1 MQGDKKTIH
10 PIVFFLLNKFPE
22 LQKRAYLAKFLLPV
36 AIPEEYSGDSE
47 VKIANQENKDL
58 QAEFQV
64 HHQQLEAYQKDAMVC
79 FFQKTI

>member
-36 AIPEEYSGDSE
+36 AIPEEYSADSE
-47 VKIANQENKDL
+47 VKIATLFLALIVLFPFLFHCLISNYTLLKCM
-58 QAEFQV
+58 F
-64 HHQQLEAYQKDAMVC
+64 
-79 FFQKTI
+79 